1 MAEERERREEE
12 EGGGKGGR
20 EEDDVTLWRDTE
32 RLDTSAITPMHT
44 YTRNEIAYT
53 CIHGNICMHSTLAKS
68 VRILRIYH
76 VYTCLS
82 STFASGSGFG
92 D

>member
-1 MAEERERREEE
+1 MKESIYNYTRGEAATEVAEERERREEE

-44 YTRNEIAYT
+44 YQKTRFHI
-53 CIHGNICMHSTLAKS
+53 
-68 VRILRIYH
+68 H
-76 VYTCLS
+76 VYMEIYVCI
-82 STFASGSGFG
+82 AH
-92 D
+92 

>member
-1 MAEERERREEE
+1 MTEVAEERERCEEE

-53 CIHGNICMHSTLAKS
+53 CIHGNICDVHVHSTLAKS
-68 VRILRIYH
+68 VC
-76 VYTCLS
+76 T
-82 STFASGSGFG
+82 
-92 D
+92 